1 MAVSPNKEDTAAG
14 RGEIG
19 AQITGQ
25 SADQPRLADHG
36 FAATL
41 NDLLQ
46 EPFEILLGLRIGGQ
60 GVDGVFDR
68 NGTDSLQSAPD
79 LHAKIGRLGRQLMNQ
94 QQPSLLHRSR
104 FSSCLPL
111 NHMYTVS
118 LNFVFATLVS
128 FYV

>member
-25 SADQPRLADHG
+25 PVDQPRLADHG

-60 GVDGVFDR
+60 GVDGGFVR
-68 NGTDSLQSAPD
+68 NRTDSLQSPPD
-79 LHAKIGRLGRQLMNQ
+79 LHAQIGPLWRQLMDQ
-94 QQPSLLHRSR
+94 QAPSLLHPYPIS
-104 FSSCLPL
+104 
-111 NHMYTVS
+111 
-118 LNFVFATLVS
+118 
-128 FYV
+128 